1 MIAVASFLVSKIEN
15 WSYLGGY
22 GALVWTRH
30 LYMDTIRKGSKYF
43 QQDSPQHDSKPLLK
57 KTHPGSLSKSAS
69 IKKIEF
75 RTLKEI
81 QSSNLGGGLTL
92 FQWDTPRVVFETTF
106 SAGFRTWLFWP
117 DSRRGKVKITVGI
130 VVIVTIAYAKRT
142 FFRHFPKI
150 IDFSRSWNLTLFPTK
165 PTQTPTSPNRD

>member
-92 FQWDTPRVVFETTF
+92 FQWDTPMVVFETTF
-106 SAGFRTWLFWP
+106 SAVCRTWLFGP
-117 DSRRGKVKITVGI
+117 ILASERGQNKSADSSNRRDSVRQKKV
-130 VVIVTIAYAKRT
+130 
-142 FFRHFPKI
+142 FFDI
-150 IDFSRSWNLTLFPTK
+150 SQN
-165 PTQTPTSPNRD
+165 